1 MNIRYYF
8 AVCIIIL
15 SFLSVVKASGHVVSQ
30 REESVIVIPTV
41 FATNIFCDDQMNSLL
56 NKVVTPVHSGN
67 YGAFWKSIRSIFQK
81 VARVYAD
88 LGSYLYN
95 SIFSIFNW

>member
-8 AVCIIIL
+8 AICTIVL
-15 SFLSVVKASGHVVSQ
+15 GFSSVVKASEHEVFQ
-30 REESVIVIPTV
+30 REESVIIAHTV
-41 FATNIFCDDQMNSLL
+41 LGKNIFCDGQLNSLL
-56 NKVVTPVHSGN
+56 NKVVITTYPGN
-67 YGAFWKSIRSIFQK
+67 HNIFWSSIVSIFEK
-81 VARVYAD
+81 VRRVYAN